1 MFRIRPIYDTT
12 VPIDAQRVEQVQAI
26 LAERF
31 PLIAAEEVQNLPATL
46 KNPLG
51 KGYRTIVFVAEG
63 QRRVV
68 QGFALLCHFSD
79 LRFCYLDYLSVSL
92 RHGGRGVAGAD
103 APTLVDPSDGL
114 QLGVLADE
122 RLGAAAEVRALH
134 ILVG

>member
-12 VPIDAQRVEQVQAI
+12 VPADSQSVEQVQAI

-31 PLIAAEEVQNLPATL
+31 PSLTPEEVANLPATL
-46 KNPLG
+46 KNPLA

-68 QGFALLCHFSD
+68 QGFALFCHFSD

-92 RHGGRGVAGAD
+92 SHGGRGVGR
-103 APTLVDPSDGL
+103 G
-114 QLGVLADE
+114 
-122 RLGAAAEVRALH
+122 
-134 ILVG
+134 